1 MSDRTLEEITR
12 ELGPDELR
20 VLKKIAERLAMG
32 QKQYGR
38 LRLAHDAR
46 DFRKEAIEELL
57 DAVVY
62 LTCQVE
68 R

>member
-1 MSDRTLEEITR
+1 MSERTLEEVCR

-20 VLKKIAERLAMG
+20 ILKKIAERLAMG
-32 QKQYGR
+32 QRQYGR

-46 DFRKEAIEELL
+46 NFRKEASEELL

-62 LTCQVE
+62 LTCEVE